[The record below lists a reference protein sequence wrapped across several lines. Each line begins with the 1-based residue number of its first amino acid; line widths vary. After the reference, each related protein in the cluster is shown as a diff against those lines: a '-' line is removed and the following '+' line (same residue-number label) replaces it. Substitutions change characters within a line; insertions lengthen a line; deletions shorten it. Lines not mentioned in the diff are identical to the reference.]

1 MKTTTLAQSLNLGN
15 QTIEGPLKNINTL
28 ADLVSMA
35 LKLIV
40 PLAAVVLLFV
50 LIWGGYDYMMSQGSA
65 EKIKSAQGKITT
77 GLIGFILLI
86 LSFFLVRLI
95 AAIFGLGTGIF

>member
-1 MKTTTLAQSLNLGN
+1 MKTVTLAQSLNLGN

-28 ADLVSMA
+28 GDLVSMV
-35 LKLIV
+35 LKLVV
-40 PLAAVVLLFV
+40 PLAAVILLFV
-50 LIWGGYDYMMSQGSA
+50 LIWGGYDYMMSQGNA

-86 LSFFLVRLI
+86 LSFFIVRLI
-95 AAIFGLGTGIF
+95 AAIFGLGSGIF